1 MKACFE
7 NLSFL
12 KDEDEELVMEVKDS
26 ISELQSLNFCLVGHF
41 LIDKRINFNA
51 MKNKV
56 ASLWRLGKG
65 MSIRELNV
73 SKYLFHFFHQV
84 DMNRVL
90 DGAPWMFDNQ
100 LFLLHQ
106 LKEGEVL
113 NQPSINNVEF

>member
-56 ASLWRLGKG
+56 ASL
-65 MSIRELNV
+65 
-73 SKYLFHFFHQV
+73 
-84 DMNRVL
+84 
-90 DGAPWMFDNQ
+90 
-100 LFLLHQ
+100 
-106 LKEGEVL
+106 
-113 NQPSINNVEF
+113 